1 MSQSSTKKKAS
12 LEAKKAFVERSRAAN
27 YAASLELEG
36 LKPVKRTGAKVSKEE
51 VIAKHR
57 AKSVA

>member
-1 MSQSSTKKKAS
+1 MSQSSAKKKAS
-12 LEAKKAFVERSRAAN
+12 SEAKKAFVERSRAAN

-36 LKPVKRTGAKVSKEE
+36 LQPVKGNGKKVSREE